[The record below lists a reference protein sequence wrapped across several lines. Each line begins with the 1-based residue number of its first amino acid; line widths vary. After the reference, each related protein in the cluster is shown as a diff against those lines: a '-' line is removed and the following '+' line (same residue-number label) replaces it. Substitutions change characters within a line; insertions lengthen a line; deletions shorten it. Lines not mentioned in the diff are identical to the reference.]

1 MTAPGRP
8 AAPATKTARQ
18 ARIVAILSRE
28 QVHSQ
33 EQLAGLLAQYAGL
46 HVAQATLSRDL
57 DELGVVRLRGADGAL
72 VYALPGDPGGPGSR
86 PGTGLDLSN
95 YPERTEAP
103 RDPSALNPTPGDAA
117 PSAPVSPNSPHSG
130 AEGSSSPISAAEG
143 GSPAS
148 GAEGS
153 SSPISAAEGGS
164 PASGAEGSSSPA
176 SAAAGGSPHPR
187 AGSARGVGGTPT
199 AASSGQTAPGQVGT
213 APSPRSTIGSGRAAT
228 DDGGAALSASSA
240 RSPAASGRGT
250 AAAGTPVDRVDQPPR
265 PAVGPVGAVSARFTR
280 YLKELLTSAEG
291 SANIVVLR
299 TPAGAAQFLAS
310 TIDHAA
316 WPAIL
321 GTVAGDD
328 TVLVIA
334 RDPTGGEALAAEFR
348 HLAEGRR

>member
-57 DELGVVRLRGADGAL
+57 DELGVVRLRGAGGTL
-72 VYALPGDPGGPGSR
+72 VYALPDDPGGPGSR

-95 YPERTEAP
+95 YPERTEAA
-103 RDPSALNPTPGDAA
+103 RDASVPAATPADPD
-117 PSAPVSPNSPHSG
+117 PSAPVNENFRRSG
-130 AEGSSSPISAAEG
+130 ADDGSSPGSGADDGSSP
-143 GSPAS
+143 GSGVDDGSSPRRRDTNAS
-148 GAEGS
+148 G
-153 SSPISAAEGGS
+153 
-164 PASGAEGSSSPA
+164 
-176 SAAAGGSPHPR
+176 R
-187 AGSARGVGGTPT
+187 GGTPT
-199 AASSGQTAPGQVGT
+199 TASPSAPTAPG
-213 APSPRSTIGSGRAAT
+213 SGRVAADT
-228 DDGGAALSASSA
+228 
-240 RSPAASGRGT
+240 AASD
-250 AAAGTPVDRVDQPPR
+250 AGTWADPADQLPRPVDGPVGP
-265 PAVGPVGAVSARFTR
+265 VGPVGAVSGRFTR

-328 TVLVIA
+328 TVLVIS